1 MTRIPKIRKF
11 FRCPWCNQLMTIEV
25 DTGLKT
31 DRWPVKLEGRHGD
44 HDYTVFLDSQFA
56 VTEVKKKPKIA
67 N

>member
-1 MTRIPKIRKF
+1 
-11 FRCPWCNQLMTIEV
+11 MTIEV